1 MTHPLLQ
8 DLNDAQRQ
16 GVLTTEGAVL
26 MLAGAGSGKTKTLTH
41 RIAYLVEEKKVH
53 PSNILAVTF
62 TNKAATEMRARINGL
77 LGRAADDRS
86 YLPFLGTFHSIAVRI
101 LRREAM
107 RLGYP
112 ASFVI
117 YDEADAQAVVKLVCK
132 DLGIE
137 EKVFSPQAM
146 RGLIS
151 GAKNELIGPGE
162 YAKLAQGQAQTT
174 AALIYPEYQKR
185 LRENGALDF
194 DDIIGQ
200 VVRLLETESDIAVRY
215 QQQFR
220 HILVDEYQ
228 DTNHA
233 QYRMI
238 ALLAQGH
245 KNICVVGDDWQ
256 CLPAGSRVETSEGY
270 RAIEA
275 VKRGQLIRA
284 AAGHGQTDF
293 FQANSVKRFKYNDEL
308 INVTTQSGKVLSMT
322 PNHVVF
328 IGSHHPHDRNDRLS
342 VVLFESHP
350 TSTALLTQKQYAF
363 VQAGQLYLGMLLPT
377 QNDKGEL
384 IDDPIIK
391 VERRDYSGYVYDL
404 DIDRVHNY
412 IAEGVAVHNSI
423 YSWRGANYENI
434 LNFETDYPD
443 AKVIK
448 LEQNYR
454 STQHI
459 LDAAH
464 SVITKNTIRTNKHLF
479 TEKGHG
485 EKLIIQQVSDE
496 LAEGQFIIQTIDR
509 LVAEQGYKYADCAVL
524 YRTNAQSRSL
534 EESFLRYNTPYQI
547 VGGLRFYERKEIK
560 DTLAYLRF
568 IANPQDSV
576 SWRRVVNVP
585 VRGLGD
591 KSLAVMT
598 DYAAVQGR
606 DLLVACGQAEDIPGL
621 TPKARRA
628 FQDFAILIN
637 DFRESAERLPVAE
650 LVELVL
656 KKTGYLQALDDGSLT
671 ATDRVE
677 NVQEFLGVAKG
688 FGTTSLEEFLS
699 DISLVTDLD
708 GWENEN
714 NSVTLMTL
722 HAAKGLEFKVVFMV
736 GMEEGIFPHSRT
748 IFEPAEL
755 EEERRLCYVGMTR
768 ARERLYL
775 THATARL
782 LYGSTQHNPM
792 SRFIMEIP
800 AEYCETGLVTGAVR
814 LGQREHPAA
823 QSRAATSSHRSD
835 PFPDDDF
842 ASPDLNVGDKVEHT
856 SFGIGTVIAIE
867 EDDAQVLFAKAG
879 IKRLNIAFAPLRKL

>member
-1 MTHPLLQ
+1 MTHALLQ

-62 TNKAATEMRARINGL
+62 TNKAATEMRIRINGL
-77 LGRAADDRS
+77 LGRAADDRTF
-86 YLPFLGTFHSIAVRI
+86 LPFLGTFHSIAVRF

-107 RLGYP
+107 YLGYP
-112 ASFVI
+112 SSFVI

-146 RGLIS
+146 RSLIS
-151 GAKNELIGPGE
+151 GAKNELVGPSE

-200 VVRLLETESDIAVRY
+200 VVRLLESEPEIAERY
-215 QQQFR
+215 QQQFGY
-220 HILVDEYQ
+220 ILVDEYQ

-238 ALLAQGH
+238 GLLTKIH

-256 CLPAGSRVETSEGY
+256 
-270 RAIEA
+270 
-275 VKRGQLIRA
+275 
-284 AAGHGQTDF
+284 
-293 FQANSVKRFKYNDEL
+293 
-308 INVTTQSGKVLSMT
+308 
-322 PNHVVF
+322 
-328 IGSHHPHDRNDRLS
+328 
-342 VVLFESHP
+342 
-350 TSTALLTQKQYAF
+350 
-363 VQAGQLYLGMLLPT
+363 
-377 QNDKGEL
+377 
-384 IDDPIIK
+384 
-391 VERRDYSGYVYDL
+391 
-404 DIDRVHNY
+404 
-412 IAEGVAVHNSI
+412 SI

-434 LNFETDYPD
+434 LNFETDYPN

-479 TEKGHG
+479 TEKGNG

-496 LAEGQFIIQTIDR
+496 LAEGQFVIQTIDR
-509 LVAEQGYKYADCAVL
+509 MVAEQGYTYSDCAVL

-585 VRGLGD
+585 ARGLGD

-598 DYAAVQGR
+598 DYAALHGH
-606 DLLVACGQAEDIPGL
+606 DLLTACGQAEDIPGL

-637 DFRESAERLPVAE
+637 DFRESAQRLPVAE
-650 LVELVL
+650 LVELML
-656 KKTGYLQALDDGSLT
+656 KKSGYLEALDDGSLT

-688 FGTTSLEEFLS
+688 FGTTSVEEFLS
-699 DISLVTDLD
+699 DISLMTDLD

-722 HAAKGLEFKVVFMV
+722 HAAKGLEFKIVFMI

-768 ARERLYL
+768 AKERLYL

-792 SRFIMEIP
+792 SRFVMEIP
-800 AEYCETGLVTGAVR
+800 AEFCETGLVTGAIR
-814 LGQREHPAA
+814 LGQGALSA
-823 QSRAATSSHRSD
+823 VTSHRAD
-835 PFPDDDF
+835 PFPDDDVPT
-842 ASPDLNVGDKVEHT
+842 PDLNVGDKVEHT
-856 SFGIGTVIAIE
+856 SFGVGTVIAME
-867 EDDAQVLFAKAG
+867 DDDAQVLFEKAG
-879 IKRLNIAFAPLRKL
+879 IKRLNIAFAPLRKLTG